1 MSRELAAQEGNLVDG
16 IAAVVGDSVILL
28 SQVNERVLQLQYQG
42 VDVPTD
48 PDALTQLR
56 RDVLDQMIGEMLIV
70 QAAVQDTTISVDETE
85 VENSVSEELQQRAR
99 SLGGQAALQEALA
112 QAGFTLP
119 GYRDFLRGQARQQR
133 LYQQYMVKKSQTLR
147 PPVIEESEIRQFFEE
162 QKDVIGQRPPTVVF
176 SQIIVAP
183 TASDSV
189 RAAALAEAERIR
201 QLAVGGEDFA
211 ELARR
216 FSQDPGTKDDGGD
229 LGWFRRGD
237 MVPAFEDAAFDLPA
251 NEISEPVETPFGYHI
266 IKVTRRRSGEVRASH
281 ILILVSPSPADV
293 QRAQQEAENVKSQ
306 LEAGEPFE
314 ALRDEYGDP
323 DAPDTLRVPF
333 DRLSQLPPG
342 FAEPL
347 VQSQAGQILGPIRYD
362 AQGEARFAVIRVIN
376 VLEGG
381 PYTLDDPDLRT
392 QIQQSLRQQ
401 KMVEEILDE
410 LRSKTYIQIRM

>member
-1 MSRELAAQEGNLVDG
+1 
-16 IAAVVGDSVILL
+16 
-28 SQVNERVLQLQYQG
+28 
-42 VDVPTD
+42 
-48 PDALTQLR
+48 
-56 RDVLDQMIGEMLIV
+56 MIGEMLIV
-70 QAAVQDTTISVDETE
+70 QAAVQDTTITVDETE
-85 VENSVSEELQQRAR
+85 VENAVSEELRNERAR
-99 SLGGQAALQEALA
+99 SLGGQAALQEALG

-133 LYQQYMVKKSQTLR
+133 LYQQYMVKKAQTLR
-147 PPVIEESEIRQFFEE
+147 PPVIEESEIRRVFEE

-189 RAAALAEAERIR
+189 RAAALAEAQRIR
-201 QLAVGGEDFA
+201 QLAVEGEDFA

-237 MVPAFEDAAFDLPA
+237 MVPAFEDAAFDLA
-251 NEISEPVETPFGYHI
+251 VNEISEPVETPFGYHI

-293 QRAQQEAENVKSQ
+293 DRARQVADEVKSR
-306 LEAGEPFE
+306 LESGEPFE
-314 ALRDEYGDP
+314 SLRSQYGDP

-333 DRLSQLPPG
+333 DRLSELPPG

-362 AQGEARFAVIRVIN
+362 AQGEARFAVLRVVN

-392 QIQQSLRQQ
+392 QIEQDLRQQ
-401 KMVEEILDE
+401 KIVEEILDE
-410 LRSKTYIQIRM
+410 LRSKTYVQIRM